1 MKRFRS
7 ILRHIVLVFFLLLT
21 HQIQAQTDS
30 AALAR
35 MDAVD
40 ISLLSC
46 QPRQYIYSLYGHTAI
61 RITDHSTGTDYAVN
75 YGLFS
80 FEKPFFVLRFVFGL
94 TDYEMGICSYEHFK
108 IEYERAQCGVV
119 QQVLDLSRED
129 KLTILQAIDRNAQPE
144 NVVYRYNFFYDN
156 CTTRARDIIINNVE
170 EAVTFPSSTRAITYR
185 QMVHQYTAQHPWA
198 RFGNDLL
205 LGVGADRPTDAR
217 QQQFLPFNLKSDFD
231 HTTLKGKDGAVR
243 PLVKEKFWAI
253 SGSTAKPEPMLITP
267 IWCAIALAIII
278 LTTCLY
284 DAKRK
289 RVSWALDGILWLL
302 TGLAGLI
309 LFAMVFS
316 QHPTVRVNF
325 QILMLNPLA
334 LGFLYPTLKA
344 LRHKKRSLWLTIWPI
359 CLVLFFI
366 GAFWQ
371 TYADG
376 MCILASSL
384 LVRAIFIN
392 YIVRK
397 EQ

>member
-1 MKRFRS
+1 
-7 ILRHIVLVFFLLLT
+7 
-21 HQIQAQTDS
+21 
-30 AALAR
+30 
-35 MDAVD
+35 
-40 ISLLSC
+40 
-46 QPRQYIYSLYGHTAI
+46 
-61 RITDHSTGTDYAVN
+61 
-75 YGLFS
+75 
-80 FEKPFFVLRFVFGL
+80 
-94 TDYEMGICSYEHFK
+94 
-108 IEYERAQCGVV
+108 
-119 QQVLDLSRED
+119 
-129 KLTILQAIDRNAQPE
+129 
-144 NVVYRYNFFYDN
+144 
-156 CTTRARDIIINNVE
+156 
-170 EAVTFPSSTRAITYR
+170 
-185 QMVHQYTAQHPWA
+185 MVHQYTAQHPWA

-243 PLVKEKFWAI
+243 PLVKDKFWAI
-253 SGSTAKPEPMLITP
+253 SGSAAKPEPMLITP
-267 IWCAIALAIII
+267 TWCAITLAIII

-289 RVSWALDGILWLL
+289 RVSWVLDGILWLL

-344 LRHKKRSLWLTIWPI
+344 LRHKKHSLWLTIWPI

>member
-7 ILRHIVLVFFLLLT
+7 NLRHIVLVFFLLLT

-30 AALAR
+30 AALER

-94 TDYEMGICSYEHFK
+94 TDYEMGICDYSRFQT
-108 IEYERAQCGVV
+108 EYERAQCGVV
-119 QQVLDLSRED
+119 QQVLNLSRED
-129 KLTILQAIDRNAQPE
+129 KLAILEAIDRNARPE

-170 EAVTFPSSTRAITYR
+170 EAVNYPSATRAVTYR

-205 LGVGADRPTDAR
+205 LGVGADQPTDAR

-231 HTTLKGKDGAVR
+231 QATLKGKDGVVR
-243 PLVKEKFWAI
+243 PLVKDKFWAI
-253 SGSTAKPEPMLITP
+253 SASMARPEPALITP
-267 IWCAIALAIII
+267 RWCAIILAIII
-278 LTTCLY
+278 LAVCLY

-289 RVSWALDGILWLL
+289 GVSWILDSTLWLL
-302 TGLAGLI
+302 TGVAGLI

-316 QHPTVRVNF
+316 QHPTVQVNF

-384 LVRAIFIN
+384 LVRALFIN

>member
-7 ILRHIVLVFFLLLT
+7 NLRHIVLVFFLLLT

-30 AALAR
+30 AALER

-94 TDYEMGICSYEHFK
+94 TDYEMGICDYSRFQT
-108 IEYERAQCGVV
+108 EYERAQCGVV
-119 QQVLDLSRED
+119 QQVLNLSRED
-129 KLTILQAIDRNAQPE
+129 KLAILQAIDRNARPE

-170 EAVTFPSSTRAITYR
+170 EAVTFPSATRAVTYR

-205 LGVGADRPTDAR
+205 LGVGADQPTDAR

-231 HTTLKGKDGAVR
+231 QTTLKGKDGVVR
-243 PLVKEKFWAI
+243 PLVKDKFWAI
-253 SGSTAKPEPMLITP
+253 SASMARPEPALITP
-267 IWCAIALAIII
+267 RWCAII
-278 LTTCLY
+278 LTIIVLAVCLY
-284 DAKRK
+284 DAERK
-289 RVSWALDGILWLL
+289 GVSWILDGTLWLL
-302 TGLAGLI
+302 TGVAGLI

-316 QHPTVRVNF
+316 QHPTVQVNF

-344 LRHKKRSLWLTIWPI
+344 LRYKKRSLWLTIWPI

-384 LVRAIFIN
+384 LVRALFIN